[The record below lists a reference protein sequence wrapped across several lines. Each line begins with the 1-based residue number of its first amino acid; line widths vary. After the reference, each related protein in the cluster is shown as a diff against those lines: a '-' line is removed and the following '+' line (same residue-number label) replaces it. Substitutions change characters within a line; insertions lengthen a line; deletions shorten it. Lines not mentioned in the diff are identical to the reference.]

1 MEANSIDGA
10 VPTPFNSITAS
21 LLRLATVFNT
31 HHTAPVPAAVSSTL
45 RHLPLR
51 AAWGNEEG
59 DGGKKAGKKRRRKV
73 PLPAELLEEQQQN
86 QPAQAQEEK
95 KPAAAAAPA
104 RSREEELAER
114 LKQDIAR
121 FKAVEQAEGK
131 ESEASEGEASGLAGL
146 GQKAASAFE
155 KVLVA
160 DFFVVLAFLGWF
172 IAGVVFKSVFDD
184 RSVLDGFNAIWT
196 PVIQPAL
203 GMCVRLMV
211 WLIWIR
217 ARSTHTIT

>member
-1 MEANSIDGA
+1 
-10 VPTPFNSITAS
+10 
-21 LLRLATVFNT
+21 
-31 HHTAPVPAAVSSTL
+31 
-45 RHLPLR
+45 
-51 AAWGNEEG
+51 
-59 DGGKKAGKKRRRKV
+59 V
-73 PLPAELLEEQQQN
+73 PLPAELLEEQQG
-86 QPAQAQEEK
+86 QAEEK

-104 RSREEELAER
+104 PARSREDELAER

-131 ESEASEGEASGLAGL
+131 EAGGEGEASGLAGL
-146 GQKAASAFE
+146 GQKAASAFQ

-172 IAGVVFKSVFDD
+172 IAGVVSKSVFDD

-203 GMCVRLMV
+203 GMCVPCMRLW
-211 WLIWIR
+211 WLGRLVARVPFAYTTTKANLPLIFPAHKLQPHGRHAGRGR
-217 ARSTHTIT
+217 AQPDRQGE